1 MTHAQAQFHFSPN
14 WKYSFHLLC
23 VPPSQELRLSLG
35 WNGRNGAKL
44 SEMKYALSRLS
55 PKWKKKKKARGRTF
69 GKFNKHKIALSILKE
84 IFQGLTLKGT
94 KYRKTELP

>member
-55 PKWKKKKKARGRTF
+55 PKWKKKKGKRKDLWQIQQTQNCLKHSQRNFSRTDT
-69 GKFNKHKIALSILKE
+69 
-84 IFQGLTLKGT
+84 QGN
-94 KYRKTELP
+94 